1 MASSTKN
8 RYNLPCMET
17 AIVTG
22 GAGFIASHLC
32 EALLKK
38 GLKVICVDN
47 LITGS
52 EKNIKHLLKNLS
64 AQAGKNFEFIKAD
77 VTKGLNP
84 TSPMLRGTGYIF
96 HLASPASPYD
106 FEKLAEEIALVNSLG
121 TIKMLELARKTRARF
136 LLGSTS
142 EVYGDPK
149 EHPQKETYY
158 GNVNSFGPRS
168 CYDESKRFGEA
179 MTYVYLRKYT
189 IDARVVRIFN
199 TYGPRMRK
207 DDGRAVSNFVNQAI
221 RGKPITV
228 YGDGIQTRSF
238 CYVDDMVEGL
248 MKAMF
253 SEKSK
258 GEVINLGNPEEYNIL
273 ELAEKIKKMTGSKS
287 KIVFS
292 SLPPDDPMLR
302 QPDISKAKKL
312 LDWSPKVSL
321 TEGLKKTIEYYIG

>member
-1 MASSTKN
+1 
-8 RYNLPCMET
+8 MEKV
-17 AIVTG
+17 AVVTG
-22 GAGFIASHLC
+22 GAGFIGSHLC
-32 EALLKK
+32 AVLIKD
-38 GLKVICVDN
+38 GYQVVCVDN

-52 EKNIKHLLKNLS
+52 RKNIEQLIAN
-64 AQAGKNFEFIKAD
+64 KNFDFLQKDIVKDSLGIKKAD
-77 VTKGLNP
+77 
-84 TSPMLRGTGYIF
+84 YIF

-106 FEKLAEEIALVNSLG
+106 FEKLAEEIALVNSVG
-121 TIKMLELARKTRARF
+121 TIKMLELARSVGARF

-149 EHPQKETYY
+149 EHPQKETYF

-179 MTYVYLRKYT
+179 ITYIYLNKYNL
-189 IDARVVRIFN
+189 DARVVRIFN

-221 RGKPITV
+221 RGKHITV
-228 YGDGIQTRSF
+228 YGDGAQTRSF

-248 MKAMF
+248 IKVMS
-253 SEKSK
+253 SEKAK

-273 ELAEKIKKMTGSKS
+273 DLAEKIKKMTNSKS

-292 SLPPDDPMLR
+292 NLPADDPMLR

-321 TEGLKKTIEYYIG
+321 TQGLKKTIEYYRAV